1 MGLGHLAVSPGTIVV
16 MALDSPPDLLADGTP
31 SDPGTDQ
38 PDGGSPP
45 AWRRRRLLIVAAVVI
60 VALAAASG
68 WWFFLR
74 EDDTATAGV
83 TMTSS
88 AVEVT
93 TGTFSE
99 SVSAEGTVAA
109 AETED
114 LAFSSSGTVTAVDV
128 AAGDTV
134 VAGQVLATIDSA
146 ELEEGVA
153 AAEADL
159 ADATAQLADDTDAG
173 ASDEQLDADEAA
185 VTTAQDALDDAQDA
199 LDGASLV
206 AGFDGLVA
214 SVDLTVGEQLGD
226 SGTGGTTVTGSGSG
240 SGASAGALGSS
251 ASSGP
256 VPDVTGSTGADSSA
270 SSSTQIQV
278 VSAGRYEVELA
289 VDTAD
294 IDSVEVGQ
302 DVDLTI
308 STDTAGAATIATPF
322 GPGGGFSPPSGF
334 PGATGSTGSGAD
346 SDSTDS
352 SAADVTATGTVTE
365 VSRVADAS
373 SGVATYAV
381 MVTFTA
387 DSDEVWVGSAA
398 TAEIVTAER
407 NDVVQVSSRAVST
420 SGGGS
425 TVTVAVDGTADG
437 ATDERTVETGESSGD
452 MVEIVSGLEPGEF
465 VIVQTP
471 SFGGGAGGM
480 PGGRELPEGFEPP
493 DGMQGPTGG
502 QAPTGA
508 TQQEDG
514 Q

>member
-31 SDPGTDQ
+31 TDPGADH
-38 PDGGSPP
+38 PDGAGPTP
-45 AWRRRRLLIVAAVVI
+45 WRRRRLLVAAAVVI
-60 VALAAASG
+60 VALAAAGG

-74 EDDTATAGV
+74 DDDTATAGV
-83 TMTSS
+83 TMTPS

-114 LAFSSSGTVTAVDV
+114 LAFSSSGTVTSVDV

-159 ADATAQLADDTDAG
+159 ADAEAQLSDDTDAG
-173 ASDEQLDADEAA
+173 ASDEQLEADEAA
-185 VTTAQDALDDAQDA
+185 VTTAQDALDDAQEA

-251 ASSGP
+251 ATSGP
-256 VPDVTGSTGADSSA
+256 VPDVAGSTGADSST

-308 STDTAGAATIATPF
+308 STDTAGTTSSATPF

-334 PGATGSTGSGAD
+334 PGATGSDSGSD
-346 SDSTDS
+346 SGSTDS
-352 SAADVTATGTVTE
+352 SAADVTATGSVTE

-381 MVTFTA
+381 TVAFTA
-387 DSDEVWVGSAA
+387 DSGEVWVGSAA

-407 NDVVQVSSRAVST
+407 DDVVQVSSRAVTT

-425 TVTVAVDGTADG
+425 VVTVAVDGTADG
-437 ATDERTVETGESSGD
+437 ATEERTVETGESSGD

-480 PGGRELPEGFEPP
+480 PGGRELPEGFDPP
-493 DGMQGPTGG
+493 DGMQAPTGG